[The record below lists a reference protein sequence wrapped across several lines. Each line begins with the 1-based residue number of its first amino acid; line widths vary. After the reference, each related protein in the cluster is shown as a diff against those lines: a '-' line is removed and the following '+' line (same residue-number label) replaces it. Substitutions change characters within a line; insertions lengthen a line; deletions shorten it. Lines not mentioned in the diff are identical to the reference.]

1 MSICLLPSDP
11 GVKSHNSTLF
21 TAMPDPERTSPSYEH
36 DLHLMMA
43 AEPQG
48 SMKWDKRPSGL
59 GWVKNYVGIRP
70 YPGTPSFLNCK
81 SSGYD
86 LDNSDNSLTI
96 KTQAPKLVCQGGKT
110 NRKGEG
116 RHR

>member
-1 MSICLLPSDP
+1 
-11 GVKSHNSTLF
+11 
-21 TAMPDPERTSPSYEH
+21 
-36 DLHLMMA
+36 
-43 AEPQG
+43 
-48 SMKWDKRPSGL
+48 MKWDKRPLGL
-59 GWVKNYVGIRP
+59 GWVKNYVAIQP
-70 YPGTPSFLNCK
+70 YPGTLSFLNCQ

-86 LDNSDNSLTI
+86 RDNSANSLTL